1 MRLDKY
7 VSLALFVT
15 RSEAKKLISN
25 KDIKVIKDN
34 AEIIKLNS
42 NYNITNEKV
51 YYNNQ
56 LIIAKEYIYIMMNK
70 PKDYICANH
79 DNYHK
84 CVFDLIEEYKTR
96 NLGIIGR
103 LDIDT
108 EGLIIIT
115 DDGELIHNITSPKH
129 NHTKKYYLE
138 TDKSFNEKDVL
149 AFNDGIDIFVEKEL
163 YHTLP
168 SKLEIIDNNKAYIT
182 LTEGKFHQIKLM
194 CKAINKNVTYLK
206 RIEINGIKLDEK
218 LKLGE
223 YRLLTD
229 EEIDIIKK

>member
-34 AEIIKLNS
+34 IEVIKVNS

-84 CVFDLIEEYKTR
+84 CVFDLIKEYKTR
-96 NLGIIGR
+96 NPGIIGR

-138 TDKSFNEKDVL
+138 TDKSFNEKDIL
-149 AFNDGIDIFVEKEL
+149 AFNEGVDIFVEKEL

-182 LTEGKFHQIKLM
+182 ITEGKFHQIKLM

-206 RIEINGIKLDEK
+206 RIEINGIKLDDK

-223 YRLLTD
+223 CRLLTD
-229 EEIDIIKK
+229 EEIDIIKE